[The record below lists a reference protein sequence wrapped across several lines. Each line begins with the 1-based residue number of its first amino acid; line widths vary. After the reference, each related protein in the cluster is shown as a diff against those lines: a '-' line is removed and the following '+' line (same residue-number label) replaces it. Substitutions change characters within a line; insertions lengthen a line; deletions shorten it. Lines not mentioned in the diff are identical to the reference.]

1 LCDDNRIKLSLNPF
15 SASEDILKLLISS
28 AKNAKCPGEGNI
40 CCAIEFTKEVS
51 VDCVMSKWSTCSQT
65 CGPGTQNRT
74 ILMSAKNSGKEC
86 PGNLNRACNVRNC
99 PGKRINLKKI
109 EFLTAHKTLVELFTT
124 QLYIKDQTYLKQ
136 PFPSIQNQDM

>member
-1 LCDDNRIKLSLNPF
+1 MKKFYFHSLFSCIRKDLCDDNRIKLSLNPF

-86 PGNLNRACNVRNC
+86 PGNLNRACNDRNC
-99 PGKRINLKKI
+99 PGKRINFKKF
-109 EFLTAHKTLVELFTT
+109 EFLTANKAFYYTIVHKR
-124 QLYIKDQTYLKQ
+124 
-136 PFPSIQNQDM
+136 